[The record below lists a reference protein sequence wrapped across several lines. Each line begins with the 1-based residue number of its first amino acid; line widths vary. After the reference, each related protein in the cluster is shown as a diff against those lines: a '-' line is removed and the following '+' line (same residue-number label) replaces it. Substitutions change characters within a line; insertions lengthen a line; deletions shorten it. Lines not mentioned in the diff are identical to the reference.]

1 MLIDRIIRRGLLLL
15 ILPFMLAACEKA
27 PQPGQATEKHGFSAD
42 AGAIAGRAIEA
53 TAGKRV
59 ALTHSYSLSIPGD
72 AVTAVQQRHI
82 EACLQ
87 LGCTVLNSRLDRQNA
102 RLNASLSVR
111 IAPDRYEAFLKVL
124 MAAPA
129 EVISHAES
137 AEDKAV
143 AYLDVEK
150 RLESKL
156 ALRDKLIGL
165 LRDPATKTVADL
177 VAIEKELAQV
187 QGEIEAATAQRDYL
201 RTMTETVRVNVA
213 YEGTG
218 TRVGGFDLMPINW
231 ALKEFKGNLISSVG
245 ALISFIAVVIPWL
258 PVIALVTW
266 ALRYGIRRWKARK
279 KPA

>member
-1 MLIDRIIRRGLLLL
+1 MLIERIFRRGLLLL
-15 ILPFMLAACEKA
+15 LLPFMLAACEKA
-27 PQPGQATEKHGFSAD
+27 PQPGEATEKLGFSAD
-42 AGAIAGRAIEA
+42 AGTIAGRAIEA

-59 ALTHSYSLSIPGD
+59 ALTHRYGLSVPGNEM
-72 AVTAVQQRHI
+72 AAVQQRHI
-82 EACLQ
+82 DACLR
-87 LGCTVLNSRLDRQNA
+87 LGCTVLNSRLDRPNA
-102 RLNASLSVR
+102 RLNAYLSVR
-111 IAPDRYEAFLKVL
+111 IAPDRYEAFLTTL

-137 AEDKAV
+137 AEDQTV
-143 AYLDVEK
+143 TYLDVEK

-165 LRDPATKTVADL
+165 LRDPASKTVADL

-187 QGEIEAATAQRDYL
+187 QGEIEAATARRDYL
-201 RTMTETVRVNVA
+201 RTITETIRVDVS

-218 TRVGGFDLMPINW
+218 MRVAGFDLMPIHW
-231 ALKEFKGNLISSVG
+231 ALKDFKGNLISSVG

-258 PVIALVTW
+258 PVFALVTW